1 MNPDIIATIF
11 LFIFLVIF
19 YAMLTEHKTR
29 KLEERMN
36 RQKRPRERTCG
47 KCDNFMIEVHND
59 GEGEDKWNYH
69 CTSRFACFIDRKE
82 VKPFQPACK
91 QYEKRVN

>member
-1 MNPDIIATIF
+1 MSEDKFDDCQRCDCAVCRLDE
-11 LFIFLVIF
+11 LFDEMF
-19 YAMLTEHKTR
+19 
-29 KLEERMN
+29 EEEGACWN
-36 RQKRPRERTCG
+36 CE
-47 KCDNFMIEVHND
+47 NFMIEVHND
-59 GEGEDKWNYH
+59 GEGDGDYH